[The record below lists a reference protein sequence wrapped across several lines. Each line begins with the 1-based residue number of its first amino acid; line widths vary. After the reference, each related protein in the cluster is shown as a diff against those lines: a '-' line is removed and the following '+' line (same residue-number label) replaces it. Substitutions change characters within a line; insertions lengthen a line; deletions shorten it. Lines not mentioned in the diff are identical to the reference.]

1 MSRQLT
7 AIIVDDERLAR
18 EGLML
23 RLTDDVRFNVVAQ
36 CPSAHHALDAIEQ
49 FQPDIAFVDIEMPG
63 LSGLELA
70 EQLSKNT
77 TPVPKVVFVTAFREF
92 ALNAFEFQAFDYL
105 LKPFSDD
112 RLASG
117 LSKLADSFCDSD
129 VVIQHLKLDELLS
142 RKTGNSIDGFIRNL
156 EVSSGGSM
164 SELQRT
170 VSMKS
175 GSEWIRVRLNDISWI
190 EAAGDYMCV
199 HTLQGTHIIRKT
211 LKQFEQEL
219 DPNLFPRV
227 NRSAM
232 INMSKLKRLTPN
244 SNGEYLAQLTSGD
257 SVKVSRKYKFKLEE
271 LRKNSDFKDDTS
283 SISKL

>member
-7 AIIVDDERLAR
+7 VIIVDDERLAR

-23 RLTDDVRFNVVAQ
+23 RLHGDVRFDVVAQ
-36 CPSAHHALDAIEQ
+36 CPSAHYALDAIEQ

-70 EQLSKNT
+70 ELLSKNT

-92 ALNAFEFQAFDYL
+92 ALSAFEFQAFDYL

-112 RLASG
+112 RLANC
-117 LSKLADSFCDSD
+117 LSKLVDSFSESD
-129 VVIQHLKLDELLS
+129 VVLQHLKLDELLS

-156 EVSSGGSM
+156 EVTSGGSM
-164 SELQRT
+164 SELQHS

-175 GSEWIRVRLNDISWI
+175 GSEWIRVRLDDISWI

-199 HTLQGTHIIRKT
+199 HTLESTHIIRKT

-219 DPNLFPRV
+219 DPSLFPRV

-271 LRKNSDFKDDTS
+271 LRKNGGCED
-283 SISKL
+283 

>member
-1 MSRQLT
+1 MTRQLT

-23 RLTDDVRFNVVAQ
+23 RLNDDDRFNVVAQ

-70 EQLSKNT
+70 ELLSKNT
-77 TPVPKVVFVTAFREF
+77 TAVPKVVFVTAFREF
-92 ALNAFEFQAFDYL
+92 ALNAFEFRAFDYL

-112 RLASG
+112 RLASC
-117 LSKLADSFCDSD
+117 LSQLVESFFDSD
-129 VVIQHLKLDELLS
+129 VVLQHLKLDELLT
-142 RKTGNSIDGFIRNL
+142 RKTGNSINAFIRNL
-156 EVSSGGSM
+156 EVTSGGSM

-175 GSEWIRVRLNDISWI
+175 GSEWIRVRLDDISWI

-199 HTLQGTHIIRKT
+199 HTLEGTHIIRKT

-232 INMSKLKRLTPN
+232 INLSKLKRLTPN

-271 LRKNSDFKDDTS
+271 LKNNGGCED
-283 SISKL
+283 

>member
-23 RLTDDVRFNVVAQ
+23 RLNDDPRFDVVAQ
-36 CPSAHHALDAIEQ
+36 CPSANDALDAIDL

-70 EQLSKNT
+70 ELLSKNS

-112 RLASG
+112 RLASC
-117 LSKLADSFCDSD
+117 LSKLVDSFFDSD
-129 VVIQHLKLDELLS
+129 VVLQHLKLDELLS

-164 SELQRT
+164 SELQRS

-175 GSEWIRVRLNDISWI
+175 GSEWIRVRLDDISWI

-199 HTLQGTHIIRKT
+199 HTLEGTHIIRKT

-219 DPNLFPRV
+219 DSNLFPRV

-232 INMSKLKRLTPN
+232 INMSKLKKLTPN
-244 SNGEYLAQLTSGD
+244 SNGEYVAQLISGD

-271 LRKNSDFKDDTS
+271 LRKNNDFQV
-283 SISKL
+283 

>member
-18 EGLML
+18 EGLMI
-23 RLTDDVRFNVVAQ
+23 RLNGDVRFEVVAQ
-36 CPSAHHALDAIEQ
+36 CPSAHHALIAIEQ

-112 RLASG
+112 RLASC
-117 LSKLADSFCDSD
+117 LSKLVESFFDSD
-129 VVIQHLKLDELLS
+129 VVQQHLKLDELLS

-156 EVSSGGSM
+156 EVTSGGSM

-175 GSEWIRVRLNDISWI
+175 GSEWIRVRLDDISWI

-199 HTLQGTHIIRKT
+199 HTLEGTHIIRKT

-232 INMSKLKRLTPN
+232 INLSQLKRLTPN

-271 LRKNSDFKDDTS
+271 LRKNSDFEANC
-283 SISKL
+283 

>member
-23 RLTDDVRFNVVAQ
+23 RLHGDVRFDVVAQ
-36 CPSAHHALDAIEQ
+36 CPSANHALDAIEQ
-49 FQPDIAFVDIEMPG
+49 FQPDIAFMDIEMPG

-70 EQLSKNT
+70 EQLSKNS
-77 TPVPKVVFVTAFREF
+77 TPVPKVVFVTAYREF

-105 LKPFSDD
+105 LKPFSDE
-112 RLASG
+112 RLASC
-117 LSKLADSFCDSD
+117 LNKLVDSFFDSD
-129 VVIQHLKLDELLS
+129 VVIQHLKLDKLLS

-156 EVSSGGSM
+156 EVTSGGSM
-164 SELQRT
+164 SDLQRT

-175 GSEWIRVRLNDISWI
+175 GSEWIRVRLDDILWI

-199 HTLQGTHIIRKT
+199 HTLEGTHIIRKT

-219 DPNLFPRV
+219 DPSLFPRV

-244 SNGEYLAQLTSGD
+244 SNGEYLAQLTSDD

-271 LRKNSDFKDDTS
+271 LRKKSDLKA
-283 SISKL
+283 

>member
-18 EGLML
+18 EGLRL
-23 RLTDDVRFNVVAQ
+23 RLNDDDRFDVVAQ
-36 CPSAHHALDAIEQ
+36 CPSAHHALCAIEQ

-70 EQLSKNT
+70 ELLSKNT
-77 TPVPKVVFVTAFREF
+77 SAVPKVVFVTAFREF
-92 ALNAFEFQAFDYL
+92 ALNAFEFRAFDYL

-112 RLASG
+112 RLASC
-117 LSKLADSFCDSD
+117 LSKLADSFFDSD
-129 VVIQHLKLDELLS
+129 VVLQHLKLDELLS

-156 EVSSGGSM
+156 EVTSGGSM

-175 GSEWIRVRLNDISWI
+175 GSDWIRVRLDDITWI
-190 EAAGDYMCV
+190 EAAGDYMCL
-199 HTLQGTHIIRKT
+199 HTSEGTHIIRKT

-219 DPNLFPRV
+219 DPTLFPRV

-232 INMSKLKRLTPN
+232 INLSKLKRLTPN

-257 SVKVSRKYKFKLEE
+257 SVKVSRKFKFKLEE
-271 LRKNSDFKDDTS
+271 LRKRGGNEA
-283 SISKL
+283 

>member
-18 EGLML
+18 EGLGL
-23 RLTDDVRFNVVAQ
+23 RLNDDDRFDVVAQ

-70 EQLSKNT
+70 ELLSKNT

-112 RLASG
+112 RLASC
-117 LSKLADSFCDSD
+117 LSKLAESFFDSD
-129 VVIQHLKLDELLS
+129 VVLQHLKLDELLS
-142 RKTGNSIDGFIRNL
+142 RKTGNSINAFIRNL
-156 EVSSGGSM
+156 EVTSGGSM

-175 GSEWIRVRLNDISWI
+175 GSEWIRVRLDDISWI

-199 HTLQGTHIIRKT
+199 HTLEGTHIIRKT

-232 INMSKLKRLTPN
+232 INLSKLKRLTPN
-244 SNGEYLAQLTSGD
+244 SNGEYVAQLTSGE
-257 SVKVSRKYKFKLEE
+257 SVKVSRKYKFKLED
-271 LRKNSDFKDDTS
+271 LRKRGDCEA
-283 SISKL
+283 

>member
-7 AIIVDDERLAR
+7 AIVVDDERLAR

-23 RLTDDVRFNVVAQ
+23 RLNDDDRFDVVAQ

-70 EQLSKNT
+70 ELLSKNT
-77 TPVPKVVFVTAFREF
+77 TAVPKVVFVTAFREF

-112 RLASG
+112 RLASC
-117 LSKLADSFCDSD
+117 LSKLVDSFFDSD
-129 VVIQHLKLDELLS
+129 VVLQHLKLDELLS

-156 EVSSGGSM
+156 EVTSGGSM

-175 GSEWIRVRLNDISWI
+175 GSEWIRVRLDDISWI

-199 HTLQGTHIIRKT
+199 HTLEGTHIIRKT

-232 INMSKLKRLTPN
+232 INLSKLKRLTPN

-271 LRKNSDFKDDTS
+271 LRKGYLT
-283 SISKL
+283 

>member
-1 MSRQLT
+1 MT

-23 RLTDDVRFNVVAQ
+23 RLHGDVRFDVVAQ
-36 CPSAHHALDAIEQ
+36 CPSAHYALDAIEQ

-70 EQLSKNT
+70 ELLSKNT

-92 ALNAFEFQAFDYL
+92 ALSAFEFQAFDYL

-112 RLASG
+112 RLANC
-117 LSKLADSFCDSD
+117 LSKLVDSFSESD
-129 VVIQHLKLDELLS
+129 VVLQHLKLDELLS

-156 EVSSGGSM
+156 EVTSGGSM
-164 SELQRT
+164 SELQHS

-175 GSEWIRVRLNDISWI
+175 GSEWIRVRLDDISWI

-199 HTLQGTHIIRKT
+199 HTLEGTHIIRKT

-219 DPNLFPRV
+219 DPSLFPRV

-271 LRKNSDFKDDTS
+271 LRKNGGCED
-283 SISKL
+283 

>member
-18 EGLML
+18 EGLLL
-23 RLTDDVRFNVVAQ
+23 RLSGDPRFDVVAQ
-36 CPSAHHALDAIEQ
+36 CSSAHDALEAIAQ
-49 FQPDIAFVDIEMPG
+49 FQPDIAFLDIEMPG

-112 RLASG
+112 RLASC
-117 LSKLADSFCDSD
+117 LSKLVDSFFDSD
-129 VVIQHLKLDELLS
+129 VVLQHLKLDELLS

-156 EVSSGGSM
+156 EVTSGGSM
-164 SELQRT
+164 SEPQRS

-175 GSEWIRVRLNDISWI
+175 GTQWIRVRLDDISWI

-199 HTLQGTHIIRKT
+199 HTLDGTHIIRKT

-219 DPNLFPRV
+219 DPRLFPRV

-232 INMSKLKRLTPN
+232 INVSKLTRLTPN
-244 SNGEYLAQLTSGD
+244 SNGEYFAQLTSGD
-257 SVKVSRKYKFKLEE
+257 SVKVSRKYKFKLQE
-271 LRKNSDFKDDTS
+271 LRKTSDIKT
-283 SISKL
+283 

>member
-7 AIIVDDERLAR
+7 AIIVDDESLAR

-23 RLTDDVRFNVVAQ
+23 RLSNDPRFDVVAQ
-36 CPSAHHALDAIEQ
+36 CPSAQHALEAIEQ
-49 FQPDIAFVDIEMPG
+49 YQPDIAFVDIEMPG

-70 EQLSKNT
+70 EQLSKT
-77 TPVPKVVFVTAFREF
+77 PTPVPKVVFVTAFREF

-112 RLASG
+112 RLASC
-117 LSKLADSFCDSD
+117 LSKLVDSFFDSD
-129 VVIQHLKLDELLS
+129 VVIQHHKLDELLS

-156 EVSSGGSM
+156 EVASGGSM

-175 GSEWIRVRLNDISWI
+175 GSEWIRVRLDDISWI

-199 HTLQGTHIIRKT
+199 HTLEGTHIIRKT

-219 DPNLFPRV
+219 DPSLFPRV

-232 INMSKLKRLTPN
+232 INLSKLKRLTPN

-271 LRKNSDFKDDTS
+271 LRKDCLDGC
-283 SISKL
+283 

>member
-18 EGLML
+18 EGLRL
-23 RLTDDVRFNVVAQ
+23 RLNDDDRFDVVAQ
-36 CPSAHHALDAIEQ
+36 CPSAHHALCAIEQ

-70 EQLSKNT
+70 ELLSKNT
-77 TPVPKVVFVTAFREF
+77 SAVPKVVFVTAFREF
-92 ALNAFEFQAFDYL
+92 ALNAFEFRAFDYL

-112 RLASG
+112 RLASC
-117 LSKLADSFCDSD
+117 LSKLADSFFDSD
-129 VVIQHLKLDELLS
+129 VVLQHLKLDELLS

-156 EVSSGGSM
+156 EVTSGGSM

-175 GSEWIRVRLNDISWI
+175 GSEWIRVRLDDITWI
-190 EAAGDYMCV
+190 EAAGDYMCL
-199 HTLQGTHIIRKT
+199 HTSEGTHIIRKT

-219 DPNLFPRV
+219 NPTLFTRV

-232 INMSKLKRLTPN
+232 INLSKLKRLTPN
-244 SNGEYLAQLTSGD
+244 SNGEYLAQLISGD
-257 SVKVSRKYKFKLEE
+257 SVKVSRKFKFKLEE
-271 LRKNSDFKDDTS
+271 LRKRGGYEA
-283 SISKL
+283 

>member
-1 MSRQLT
+1 MSRRLT

-23 RLTDDVRFNVVAQ
+23 RLNDDVRFDVVAQ
-36 CPSAHHALDAIEQ
+36 CQSAHYALDAIEQ

-112 RLASG
+112 RLASC
-117 LSKLADSFCDSD
+117 LSKLVDSFFDSD
-129 VVIQHLKLDELLS
+129 VVLQHLKLDELLS

-156 EVSSGGSM
+156 EVTSGGSM

-175 GSEWIRVRLNDISWI
+175 GSEWIRVRLDDISWI

-199 HTLQGTHIIRKT
+199 HTFEGTHIIRKT

-232 INMSKLKRLTPN
+232 INLSQLKRLTPN
-244 SNGEYLAQLTSGD
+244 SNGEYLAQLSTGD
-257 SVKVSRKYKFKLEE
+257 SIKVSRKYKFKLEE
-271 LRKNSDFKDDTS
+271 LRKN
-283 SISKL
+283 IAP

>member
-23 RLTDDVRFNVVAQ
+23 RLNDDDRFDVVAQ

-70 EQLSKNT
+70 ELLSKNT
-77 TPVPKVVFVTAFREF
+77 TAVPKVVFVTAFREF
-92 ALNAFEFQAFDYL
+92 ALNAFEFRAFDYL

-112 RLASG
+112 RLASC
-117 LSKLADSFCDSD
+117 LSQLVDSFFDSD
-129 VVIQHLKLDELLS
+129 VVLQHLKLDELLS

-156 EVSSGGSM
+156 EVTSGGSM

-175 GSEWIRVRLNDISWI
+175 GSEWIRVRLDDISWI

-199 HTLQGTHIIRKT
+199 HTLEGTHIIRKT

-232 INMSKLKRLTPN
+232 INLSKLKRLTPN

-271 LRKNSDFKDDTS
+271 LKNNGGCED
-283 SISKL
+283 

>member
-7 AIIVDDERLAR
+7 AIVVDDERLAR

-23 RLTDDVRFNVVAQ
+23 RLNDDDRFDVVAQ
-36 CPSAHHALDAIEQ
+36 CQSAHHALDAIEK

-70 EQLSKNT
+70 ELLSKNT
-77 TPVPKVVFVTAFREF
+77 MPAPKVVFVTAFREF
-92 ALNAFEFQAFDYL
+92 AFNAFEFYAFDYL
-105 LKPFSDD
+105 LKPISDD
-112 RLASG
+112 RLASC
-117 LSKLADSFCDSD
+117 LSKLVKSFFDSD
-129 VVIQHLKLDELLS
+129 VVLQHLKLDELLS

-156 EVSSGGSM
+156 EVTTGGSM

-175 GSEWIRVRLNDISWI
+175 GSEWIRVRLDDISWI

-199 HTLQGTHIIRKT
+199 HTLEGTHIIRKT

-232 INMSKLKRLTPN
+232 INLSKLKRLTPN

-257 SVKVSRKYKFKLEE
+257 SVKVSRKFKFKLEE
-271 LRKNSDFKDDTS
+271 LRKRGGYEA
-283 SISKL
+283 

>member
-7 AIIVDDERLAR
+7 AIIVDDESLAR

-23 RLTDDVRFNVVAQ
+23 RLAGDIRFDVVAQ
-36 CPSAHHALDAIEQ
+36 CPSAHHALEAIEQ
-49 FQPDIAFVDIEMPG
+49 YQPDIAFVDIEMPG
-63 LSGLELA
+63 LTGLELA
-70 EQLSKNT
+70 EQLSKSAA
-77 TPVPKVVFVTAFREF
+77 PVPKVVFVTAFRDF

-105 LKPFSDD
+105 LKPFSDE
-112 RLASG
+112 RLESC
-117 LSKLADSFCDSD
+117 LSKLVDSFFDSD
-129 VVIQHLKLDELLS
+129 VVIKHQKLYELLN

-156 EVSSGGSM
+156 EVTSGGSM
-164 SELQRT
+164 SDLQRT

-175 GSEWIRVRLNDISWI
+175 GSEWIRVRLDDISWI

-199 HTLQGTHIIRKT
+199 HTLEGTHIIRKT

-232 INMSKLKRLTPN
+232 INLSKLTRLTPN
-244 SNGEYLAQLTSGD
+244 SNGEYLAQLSSGD

-271 LRKNSDFKDDTS
+271 LRKDCLS
-283 SISKL
+283 

>member
-18 EGLML
+18 EGLMI
-23 RLTDDVRFNVVAQ
+23 RLNGDVRFEVVAQ
-36 CPSAHHALDAIEQ
+36 CPSAHHALIAIEQ

-112 RLASG
+112 RLASC
-117 LSKLADSFCDSD
+117 LSKLVESFFDSD
-129 VVIQHLKLDELLS
+129 VVQQHLKLDELLS

-156 EVSSGGSM
+156 EVTSGGSM

-175 GSEWIRVRLNDISWI
+175 GSEWIRVRLDDISWI

-199 HTLQGTHIIRKT
+199 HTLEGTHIIRKT

-232 INMSKLKRLTPN
+232 INLSKLKRLTPN

-271 LRKNSDFKDDTS
+271 LRKNSDFEANC
-283 SISKL
+283 

>member
-23 RLTDDVRFNVVAQ
+23 RLNDDDRFDVVAQ

-70 EQLSKNT
+70 ELLSKNT
-77 TPVPKVVFVTAFREF
+77 TAVPKVVFVTAFREF
-92 ALNAFEFQAFDYL
+92 ALNAFEFRAFDYL

-112 RLASG
+112 RLASC
-117 LSKLADSFCDSD
+117 LSQLVDSFFDSD
-129 VVIQHLKLDELLS
+129 VVLQHLKLDELLS

-156 EVSSGGSM
+156 EVTSGGSM

-175 GSEWIRVRLNDISWI
+175 GSEWIRVRLDDISWI

-199 HTLQGTHIIRKT
+199 HTLEGTHIIRKT

-219 DPNLFPRV
+219 DPNLFSRV

-232 INMSKLKRLTPN
+232 INLSKLKRLTPN

-271 LRKNSDFKDDTS
+271 LRNNGGCED
-283 SISKL
+283 

>member
-7 AIIVDDERLAR
+7 AILVDDERLAR

-23 RLTDDVRFNVVAQ
+23 RLHGDVRFDVVAQ
-36 CPSAHHALDAIEQ
+36 CPSAQHALDAIEQ

-70 EQLSKNT
+70 ELLSKNT
-77 TPVPKVVFVTAFREF
+77 APVPKVVFVTAFREF

-105 LKPFSDD
+105 LKPVSDD
-112 RLASG
+112 RLANC
-117 LSKLADSFCDSD
+117 LSKLVDSFLDSD
-129 VVIQHLKLDELLS
+129 VVLQHLKLDALLS

-156 EVSSGGSM
+156 EVTTGGSM
-164 SELQRT
+164 TELQRT
-170 VSMKS
+170 VSIKS
-175 GSEWIRVRLNDISWI
+175 GSEWIRVKLDDISWI

-199 HTLQGTHIIRKT
+199 HTLEGTHIIRKT

-219 DPNLFPRV
+219 DPSLFPRV

-232 INMSKLKRLTPN
+232 INMNKLKRLTPN

-271 LRKNSDFKDDTS
+271 LRKNN
-283 SISKL
+283 IL

>member
-7 AIIVDDERLAR
+7 AIVVDDERLAR

-23 RLTDDVRFNVVAQ
+23 RLNDDARFDVVAQ
-36 CPSAHHALDAIEQ
+36 CPSAHHALDAIQQ

-63 LSGLELA
+63 LSGIELA
-70 EQLSKNT
+70 ELLSKNT

-112 RLASG
+112 RLASC
-117 LSKLADSFCDSD
+117 LSKLADSFFDSD
-129 VVIQHLKLDELLS
+129 VVLQHLKLDELLS
-142 RKTGNSIDGFIRNL
+142 RKTGNSINGFIRNL
-156 EVSSGGSM
+156 EVTSGGSM

-175 GSEWIRVRLNDISWI
+175 GSEWIRVRLDDISWI

-199 HTLQGTHIIRKT
+199 HTLEGTHIIRKT

-232 INMSKLKRLTPN
+232 INLSKLKRLTPN
-244 SNGEYLAQLTSGD
+244 SNGEYVAQLTSGD

-271 LRKNSDFKDDTS
+271 LRTRGGSES
-283 SISKL
+283 

>member
-7 AIIVDDERLAR
+7 AIIVDDESLAR

-23 RLTDDVRFNVVAQ
+23 RLNGDTRFEVVAQ
-36 CPSAHHALDAIEQ
+36 CPSAQHALLAIEE
-49 FQPDIAFVDIEMPG
+49 FHPDIAFVDIEMPG

-70 EQLSKNT
+70 EQLSKST
-77 TPVPKVVFVTAFREF
+77 THAPKIVFVTAFREF
-92 ALNAFEFQAFDYL
+92 AISAFEFQAFDYL

-112 RLASG
+112 RLASC
-117 LSKLADSFCDSD
+117 LSKLVNSFFDSD
-129 VVIQHLKLDELLS
+129 VVLQHQKLDELLS

-156 EVSSGGSM
+156 EVSGGGSM
-164 SELQRT
+164 SELQQT

-175 GSEWIRVRLNDISWI
+175 GSEWLRVKLDDISWI

-199 HTLQGTHIIRKT
+199 HTLDGTHIIRKT

-232 INMSKLKRLTPN
+232 INLSKLQKLTPN

-271 LRKNSDFKDDTS
+271 LRKDNLS
-283 SISKL
+283 

>member
-23 RLTDDVRFNVVAQ
+23 RLHGDVRFDVVAQ
-36 CPSAHHALDAIEQ
+36 CPSANHALDAIEQ
-49 FQPDIAFVDIEMPG
+49 FQPDIAFMDIEMPG

-70 EQLSKNT
+70 EQLSKNS
-77 TPVPKVVFVTAFREF
+77 TPAPKVVFVTAYREF

-105 LKPFSDD
+105 LKPFADE
-112 RLASG
+112 RLASC
-117 LSKLADSFCDSD
+117 LNKLVDSFFDSD
-129 VVIQHLKLDELLS
+129 VVLQHLKLDELLN

-156 EVSSGGSM
+156 EVTSGGSM
-164 SELQRT
+164 RDLQRT

-175 GSEWIRVRLNDISWI
+175 GSEWIRVRLDDILWI

-199 HTLQGTHIIRKT
+199 HTLEGTHIIRKT

-244 SNGEYLAQLTSGD
+244 SNGEYLAQLTSDD

-271 LRKNSDFKDDTS
+271 LRKKSDLKA
-283 SISKL
+283 

>member
-23 RLTDDVRFNVVAQ
+23 RLNDDPRFDVVAQ
-36 CPSAHHALDAIEQ
+36 CPSANHALDAIEQ
-49 FQPDIAFVDIEMPG
+49 LQPDIAFVDIEMPG

-70 EQLSKNT
+70 ELLSKNS

-112 RLASG
+112 RLASC
-117 LSKLADSFCDSD
+117 LNKLVDSFFDSD
-129 VVIQHLKLDELLS
+129 VVLQHHKLDELLS

-156 EVSSGGSM
+156 EVSNGGSM
-164 SELQRT
+164 SELQRS

-175 GSEWIRVRLNDISWI
+175 GSEWIRVRLDDISWI

-199 HTLQGTHIIRKT
+199 HTLEGTHIIRKT

-244 SNGEYLAQLTSGD
+244 SNGEYLAQLISGD

-271 LRKNSDFKDDTS
+271 LRKNNAQS
-283 SISKL
+283 L

>member
-18 EGLML
+18 EGLRL
-23 RLTDDVRFNVVAQ
+23 RLNDDDRFDVVAQ

-70 EQLSKNT
+70 ELLSKNT
-77 TPVPKVVFVTAFREF
+77 SAVPKVVFVTAFREF
-92 ALNAFEFQAFDYL
+92 ALNAFEFRAFDYL

-112 RLASG
+112 RLASC
-117 LSKLADSFCDSD
+117 LSKLADSFFDSD
-129 VVIQHLKLDELLS
+129 VVLQHLKLDELLS

-156 EVSSGGSM
+156 EVTSGGSM

-175 GSEWIRVRLNDISWI
+175 GSDWIKVRLDDITWI
-190 EAAGDYMCV
+190 EAAGDYMCL
-199 HTLQGTHIIRKT
+199 HTSEGTHIIRKT

-219 DPNLFPRV
+219 DPTLFPRV

-232 INMSKLKRLTPN
+232 INLSKLKRLTPN
-244 SNGEYLAQLTSGD
+244 SNGEYLAQLTSVD
-257 SVKVSRKYKFKLEE
+257 SVKVSRKFKFKLEE
-271 LRKNSDFKDDTS
+271 LRKRGGNEA
-283 SISKL
+283 

>member
-7 AIIVDDERLAR
+7 AIIVDDESLAR

-23 RLTDDVRFNVVAQ
+23 RLNGDARFDVVAQ
-36 CPSAHHALDAIEQ
+36 CQSAHHALEAIEQ

-112 RLASG
+112 RLASC
-117 LSKLADSFCDSD
+117 LSKLVDSFFDSD
-129 VVIQHLKLDELLS
+129 VVLQHQKLDELLS

-156 EVSSGGSM
+156 EVTRGGSM
-164 SELQRT
+164 SDLQGS

-175 GSEWIRVRLNDISWI
+175 GSEWIRVRLDDIAWI

-199 HTLQGTHIIRKT
+199 HTQEGTHIIRKT
-211 LKQFEQEL
+211 LKQFELEL

-232 INMSKLKRLTPN
+232 INLSKLKRLTPN

-271 LRKNSDFKDDTS
+271 LRKNSDFNT
-283 SISKL
+283 

>member
-23 RLTDDVRFNVVAQ
+23 RLNDDPRFDVVAQ
-36 CPSAHHALDAIEQ
+36 CPSAQHALNAIEQ
-49 FQPDIAFVDIEMPG
+49 FQPDIAFVDIEMSG

-70 EQLSKNT
+70 ELLSQNT
-77 TPVPKVVFVTAFREF
+77 TPVPKIVFVTAFREF

-112 RLASG
+112 RLASC
-117 LSKLADSFCDSD
+117 LSKLTDSFFDSD
-129 VVIQHLKLDELLS
+129 VVLQHHKLDELLS

-156 EVSSGGSM
+156 EVTSGGSM
-164 SELQRT
+164 SELQRS

-175 GSEWIRVRLNDISWI
+175 GSEWIRVRLDDISWI

-199 HTLQGTHIIRKT
+199 HTLDGTHIIRKT

-244 SNGEYLAQLTSGD
+244 SNGEYEAQLTSGD

-271 LRKNSDFKDDTS
+271 LRTKGGSEA
-283 SISKL
+283 

>member
-1 MSRQLT
+1 LN
-7 AIIVDDERLAR
+7 DD
-18 EGLML
+18 
-23 RLTDDVRFNVVAQ
+23 DRFDVVAQ
-36 CPSAHHALDAIEQ
+36 CPSAHHALDVIEQ

-70 EQLSKNT
+70 ELLSKNT
-77 TPVPKVVFVTAFREF
+77 SAVPKVVFVTAFREF
-92 ALNAFEFQAFDYL
+92 ALNAFEFRAFDYL

-112 RLASG
+112 RLASC
-117 LSKLADSFCDSD
+117 LSKLADSFFDSD
-129 VVIQHLKLDELLS
+129 VVLQHLKLDELLS

-156 EVSSGGSM
+156 EVTSGGSM

-175 GSEWIRVRLNDISWI
+175 GSDWIRVRLDDITWI
-190 EAAGDYMCV
+190 EAAGDYMCL
-199 HTLQGTHIIRKT
+199 HTSEGTHIIRKT

-219 DPNLFPRV
+219 DPTLFPRV

-232 INMSKLKRLTPN
+232 INLSKLKRLTPN

-257 SVKVSRKYKFKLEE
+257 SVKVSRKFKFKLEE
-271 LRKNSDFKDDTS
+271 LRKRGGNEA
-283 SISKL
+283 

>member
-7 AIIVDDERLAR
+7 AIVVDDERLAR

-23 RLTDDVRFNVVAQ
+23 RLNDDARFDVVAQ

-70 EQLSKNT
+70 ELLSKNT

-112 RLASG
+112 RLASC
-117 LSKLADSFCDSD
+117 LSKLVDSFFDSD
-129 VVIQHLKLDELLS
+129 VVLQHLKLDELLS

-156 EVSSGGSM
+156 EVTSGGSM

-175 GSEWIRVRLNDISWI
+175 GSEWIRVRLDDISWI

-199 HTLQGTHIIRKT
+199 HTLEGTHIIRKT

-232 INMSKLKRLTPN
+232 INLSQLKRLTPN
-244 SNGEYLAQLTSGD
+244 SNGEYVAQLTSGD

-271 LRKNSDFKDDTS
+271 LRKDYLT
-283 SISKL
+283 

>member
-7 AIIVDDERLAR
+7 AIVVDDEPLAR

-23 RLTDDVRFNVVAQ
+23 RLNGDIRFEVVAQ
-36 CPSAHHALDAIEQ
+36 CPSAQHALQAIEQ

-92 ALNAFEFQAFDYL
+92 ALKAFEFQAFDYL

-112 RLASG
+112 RLASC
-117 LSKLADSFCDSD
+117 LSKLVNSFFDSD
-129 VVIQHLKLDELLS
+129 VVIQHQKLDELLS

-164 SELQRT
+164 TELQDS

-175 GSEWIRVRLNDISWI
+175 GSEWIRVRLDDISWI

-199 HTLQGTHIIRKT
+199 HTLDGTHIIRKT
-211 LKQFEQEL
+211 LKQFELEL

-227 NRSAM
+227 SRSAM
-232 INMSKLKRLTPN
+232 INLSKLKKLTPN

-271 LRKNSDFKDDTS
+271 LRKDCLPGS
-283 SISKL
+283 